1 MVFIFR
7 PRQGEV
13 QGHSVWRHE
22 STSLHDQPP
31 RRAEQLLHHRVS
43 RRSQHP
49 NHRIRFS
56 ADEKQNQERG
66 PLLDFIEAVSTLYPR
81 DLSSVITMFSTNM
94 PSATPN
100 RNPMNPMNPSENSLG
115 SYRSTC
121 IVDSSLARSEHP
133 LPLSDDGLSCAPLQ
147 RPALPGLHRLRGES
161 CSLYCVLTGS

>member
-31 RRAEQLLHHRVS
+31 WRAEQLLHHRVS

-66 PLLDFIEAVSTLYPR
+66 PLLDFIEAVS
-81 DLSSVITMFSTNM
+81 TMFSTNM